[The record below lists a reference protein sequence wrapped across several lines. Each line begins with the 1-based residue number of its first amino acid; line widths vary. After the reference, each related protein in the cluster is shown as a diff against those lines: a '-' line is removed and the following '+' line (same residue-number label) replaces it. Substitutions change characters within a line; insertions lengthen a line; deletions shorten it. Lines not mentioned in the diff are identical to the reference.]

1 MTIDNRDKK
10 LIDLALTKIRK
21 RGGPYSTVASAMRT
35 KSGKIFVGV
44 NVEQVHSSPC
54 SICAEYTIVSQMQ
67 SDDDH
72 QIESIVALR
81 ADGTILPPC
90 GKCRELLRQFGNPCV
105 ILKRGEDFI
114 KIRLAELIPFWELSE

>member
-21 RGGPYSTVASAMRT
+21 RGESYSTVASAMRT

-44 NVEQVHSSPC
+44 NVEQVHSGPC

-72 QIESIVALR
+72 QKEAIDVACDVIRRGIIEH
-81 ADGTILPPC
+81 PC
-90 GKCRELLRQFGNPCV
+90 RCKVFWLL
-105 ILKRGEDFI
+105 
-114 KIRLAELIPFWELSE
+114 